1 MPTAAAVRRFNHYAR
16 AIQEIHI
23 TWQDGQR
30 FLSAPWSQA
39 RAAMD
44 APDTRPLLWRLTRIH
59 FDGLPGPAIRTVLP
73 LVPRAVTYS
82 ACCFSIL
89 HHFFAPVHLVIA
101 ALSSLQA
108 GKGARRDRLLM
119 RIPVDRRVLSHARPS
134 VACLMHVIEET

>member
-30 FLSAPWSQA
+30 FLSAPWAQA

-73 LVPRAVTYS
+73 LVPRAVTYLDVS
-82 ACCFSIL
+82 VSHTTLGQYNQDIRL
-89 HHFFAPVHLVIA
+89 A
-101 ALSSLQA
+101 AQDGLSSIVTEVQPQVTFCCDTLTNLSTLLLF
-108 GKGARRDRLLM
+108 RDR
-119 RIPVDRRVLSHARPS
+119 
-134 VACLMHVIEET
+134 T